1 MFPIDKSYKWPN
13 NGTEVIFFHFF
24 SSRAGIL
31 NSWVSLIGRIQ
42 PSHRFISSDDRHTQ
56 VNRILSINGSC
67 RYLLMTH
74 STNFWFTYIWAPL
87 LILPFRI
94 ISSPA
99 WTDFGNAAINGI
111 TVIFVSVRFAGNT
124 LRNRSCFH
132 FFALSQFN
140 QNSLNYSKEWP
151 LQSEHYSSCTIVQPS
166 PLSIFFRFEISNSI
180 VQAPGTRHQIVPKLS
195 PRMWSFLIYTNNYN
209 STLAKDTLRKAL
221 VTFKNKSISL
231 IHW

>member
-13 NGTEVIFFHFF
+13 NGTDVIFFLHALVF
-24 SSRAGIL
+24 SGTN
-31 NSWVSLIGRIQ
+31 NSSCRIQ
-42 PSHRFISSDDRHTQ
+42 PNHRFISSDDRHTQ
-56 VNRILSINGSC
+56 VNQILSINGSC
-67 RYLLMTH
+67 RYRLMTH
-74 STNFWFTYIWAPL
+74 STTIWFTYIWAPL

-124 LRNRSCFH
+124 LRNRSSFH

-140 QNSLNYSKEWP
+140 QNTLNYSEEYP

-166 PLSIFFRFEISNSI
+166 PL
-180 VQAPGTRHQIVPKLS
+180 
-195 PRMWSFLIYTNNYN
+195 
-209 STLAKDTLRKAL
+209 
-221 VTFKNKSISL
+221 
-231 IHW
+231 